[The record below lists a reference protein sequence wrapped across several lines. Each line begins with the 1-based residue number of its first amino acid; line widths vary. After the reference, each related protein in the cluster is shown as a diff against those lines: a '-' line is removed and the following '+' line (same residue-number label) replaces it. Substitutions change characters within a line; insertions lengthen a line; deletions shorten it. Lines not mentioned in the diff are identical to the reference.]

1 MKKVTRIVLVLALA
15 ALFVVAGCKKQET
28 TTTETSA
35 TTETATASDTSAT
48 TETTATTATTT
59 TATTVQSTGV
69 AECDSY
75 LAALEKYMN
84 CANVPQAARDAQKQS
99 ADQMRTSWASW
110 ANMPEDA
117 RKVAQDAAKTSCTTA
132 LTALKQAGTAMNCSV
147 E

>member
-1 MKKVTRIVLVLALA
+1 MEKVTRTVLVLALA
-15 ALFVVAGCKKQET
+15 AMFAVAGCKKQET
-28 TTTETSA
+28 A
-35 TTETATASDTSAT
+35 TTETAATTDTAAAADTAAA
-48 TETTATTATTT
+48 TETTATTATT
-59 TATTVQSTGV
+59 AQSTGV

-84 CANVPQAARDAQKQS
+84 CANVPQAARDAQKQA

-110 ANMPEDA
+110 AGLPEDA

-132 LTALKQAGTAMNCSV
+132 LTTLKQAATASGCPV